1 MYTYYNVIADKN
13 RISLVIPAY
22 NEEDY
27 IAQCLQA
34 ALGQAEPFYEIIV
47 VDNNSS
53 DHTAQIARS
62 FKRVK
67 VVTEKRQGVVF
78 ARTKGFDM
86 AKGDIIARIDVDT
99 LLTPQWSRQVREE
112 FKDASLAAVSGR
124 PTYYDVTFEKFVVAV
139 ENSFR
144 RKMARALSDS
154 LFLQGA
160 NMAIRKKSWQ
170 QIKPYLCYKHNMHE
184 DFDLAIHLQE
194 YGHKV
199 TYSEDL
205 VAGLSARRV
214 DIGFL
219 SYVRYVGMSPHTYAL
234 HEVIG
239 RHKMYPVIACV
250 IIIWLPAR
258 ILYRGYN
265 PVTDSFSFKKLFA
278 PNKQV
283 ARTDPTRA

>member
-1 MYTYYNVIADKN
+1 MKN

-47 VDNNSS
+47 VDNNST
-53 DHTAQIARS
+53 DRTAQIARS

-78 ARTKGFDM
+78 ARSIGFDM

-99 LLTPQWSRQVREE
+99 LLTPEWSQQLARE
-112 FKDASLAAVSGR
+112 FSDPLLAAVSGR
-124 PTYYDVTFEKFVVAV
+124 PTYYDVVLQDFVVAV

-144 RKMARALSDS
+144 RKMARALSDT

-160 NMAIRKKSWQ
+160 NMGIRKKNWN
-170 QIKPYLCYKHNMHE
+170 QIKRHLCYKHNMHE

-199 TYSEDL
+199 SYSEDL

-234 HEVIG
+234 HEVAD
-239 RHKMYPVIACV
+239 RRKMYPVIACV
-250 IIIWLPAR
+250 IVIWLPAR
-258 ILYRGYN
+258 ILYRGYD
-265 PVTDSFSFKKLFA
+265 PETDSFSFKKLFA

-283 ARTDPTRA
+283 APRTDPTRA

>member
-1 MYTYYNVIADKN
+1 MKADKY

-22 NEEDY
+22 NEEAY

-47 VDNNSS
+47 VDNNST
-53 DHTAQIARS
+53 DNTARIARS
-62 FKRVK
+62 FKNVT
-67 VVTEKRQGVVF
+67 VITEKRQGVVF
-78 ARTKGFDM
+78 ARSKGFDT
-86 AKGDIIARIDVDT
+86 ARGDIIARIDVDT
-99 LLTPQWSRQVREE
+99 RLTPEWSRQVAHE
-112 FKDASLAAVSGR
+112 FQDVSLAAVSGR
-124 PTYYDVTFEKFVVAV
+124 PTYYDVTLEKFVVAV

-144 RKMARALSDS
+144 RQMARALSETQ
-154 LFLQGA
+154 FLQGA
-160 NMAIRKKSWQ
+160 NMAIRKSSWL
-170 QIKPYLCYKHNMHE
+170 QIKKHLCYKHNMHE

-199 TYSEDL
+199 IYSEDL

-234 HEVIG
+234 HEVSG
-239 RHKMYPVIACV
+239 RHKMYPVIAFV
-250 IIIWLPAR
+250 ILIWLPAR

-265 PVTDSFSFKKLFA
+265 PETDSFSWRRLFSQRKLLM
-278 PNKQV
+278 
-283 ARTDPTRA
+283 RTDPTRA